1 MTGASDV
8 DLTAA
13 GLPLDPVELRRRE
26 FPSLGPA
33 SHLDAASWGPFPART
48 RRVVEAVAR
57 RREQG
62 GTLAPDFFT
71 RYLGAARSGA
81 ARLLDCP
88 VEEVALAP
96 NTTWGM
102 QVAATLVGAGPPGRI
117 LYLHGE
123 FPASVLPWRVLLP
136 RGFTLEEVP
145 SDRLGRPG
153 LDHLLERI
161 HSAPDLRAVTLS
173 LVQFATGVVA
183 DVEAVVEACRTRGVF
198 LALDAIQGMG
208 ILPLPPAAL
217 EADVIASG
225 AQKWLLSPWGSG
237 FLRLH
242 PRHLPGGTPL
252 PPVVS
257 WFGFESAL
265 DFTTLLD
272 YDPVPLPDG
281 RLFEPATL
289 GIQDFAGM
297 GASVGLLLE
306 VGVDRIREHV
316 LAVQEPLI
324 AWLRGR
330 DDVEPVTPLDRVEA
344 RAGIVAFRSPRTG
357 EVAEAMAEAGITLS
371 VREGLVRF
379 SPHLYTTAEEMERA
393 VAILDACH

>member
-1 MTGASDV
+1 MDEIS
-8 DLTAA
+8 
-13 GLPLDPVELRRRE
+13 RRRE
-26 FPSLGPA
+26 AGGP
-33 SHLDAASWGPFPART
+33 L
-48 RRVVEAVAR
+48 E
-57 RREQG
+57 
-62 GTLAPDFFT
+62 PDFFA
-71 RYLGAARSGA
+71 RHLGHARSGA
-81 ARLLDCP
+81 AGLLGCP

-96 NTTWGM
+96 NTTWGI

-123 FPASVLPWRVLLP
+123 FPASVLPWRVLVQH
-136 RGFTLEEVP
+136 GFTLEEVP
-145 SDRLGRPG
+145 SDFLGRPR
-153 LDHLLERI
+153 LDLLMETI
-161 HSAPDLRAVTLS
+161 ETASDLRAVTLS

-183 DVEAVVEACRTRGVF
+183 NVEEVVEACRRRGVF

-208 ILPLPPAAL
+208 VLPFPKAAL

-237 FLRLH
+237 FMRLH
-242 PRHLPGGTPL
+242 PRHLPGGAPL

-297 GASVGLLLE
+297 AASVGLLLD
-306 VGVDRIREHV
+306 VGVERIRHHV
-316 LAVQEPLI
+316 LEVLEPLVDWI
-324 AWLRGR
+324 RGR
-330 DDVEPVTPLDRVEA
+330 DDVHSVTPLNDA
-344 RAGIVAFRSPRTG
+344 QQRAGIVAFRTPRTL
-357 EVAEAMAEAGITLS
+357 EVASAMAEAGITLS

-379 SPHLYTTAEEMERA
+379 SPHLYTTPEEMARA
-393 VAILDACH
+393 VEVLEACHR

>member
-1 MTGASDV
+1 MLDEI
-8 DLTAA
+8 A
-13 GLPLDPVELRRRE
+13 GRRE
-26 FPSLGPA
+26 
-33 SHLDAASWGPFPART
+33 
-48 RRVVEAVAR
+48 V
-57 RREQG
+57 G
-62 GTLAPDFFT
+62 GALEPDFFT
-71 RYLGAARSGA
+71 RYLGHARAGA
-81 ARLLDCP
+81 AGLLGCP

-96 NTTWGM
+96 NTTWGI

-123 FPASVLPWRVLLP
+123 FPASVLPWRRLVDG
-136 RGFTLEEVP
+136 GFSLEEIP
-145 SDRLGRPG
+145 SDSLGRPRF
-153 LDHLLERI
+153 DRLLERI
-161 HSAPDLRAVTLS
+161 ETAPDLRAVTLS

-183 DVEAVVEACRTRGVF
+183 DLDVVVKACRRRGVF

-208 ILPLPPAAL
+208 ILPLPKVAL
-217 EADVIASG
+217 EADIIASG

-237 FLRLH
+237 FMRLH
-242 PRHLPGGTPL
+242 PRHLPGGSPL

-297 GASVGLLLE
+297 GASVELILE
-306 VGVDRIREHV
+306 VGVERIRHHV
-316 LAVQEPLI
+316 LTVLEPLVDWI
-324 AWLRGR
+324 RRR
-330 DDVEPVTPLDRVEA
+330 DDVQPVTPLDDLRQ
-344 RAGIVAFRSPRTG
+344 RAGIVAFRTPRTG
-357 EVAEAMAEAGITLS
+357 EVAAAMAEAGITLS

-379 SPHLYTTAEEMERA
+379 SPHLYTRPNDMARA
-393 VAILDACH
+393 VEVLEAAHR